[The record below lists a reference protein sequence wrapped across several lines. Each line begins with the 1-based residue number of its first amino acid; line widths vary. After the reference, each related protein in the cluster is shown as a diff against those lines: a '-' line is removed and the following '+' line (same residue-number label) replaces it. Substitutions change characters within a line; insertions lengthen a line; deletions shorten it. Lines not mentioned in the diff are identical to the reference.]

1 MPAIGGFNWSANAL
15 SIQNSLDGLAQKP
28 LAGATRL
35 SDGLDRAVQVLT
47 GTGSQVQSN
56 KVVILMTDG
65 MWGDCRDPML
75 AAQDAANAGVTVH
88 CVSMLTGT
96 QDILTKIAN
105 LTGGRYYPT
114 SDANGLR
121 NAFRELAQT
130 IPIVLTE

>member
-1 MPAIGGFNWSANAL
+1 VNGFNWQNNATQIT
-15 SIQNSLDGLAQKP
+15 SSLARRGLDP
-28 LAGATRL
+28 LVGATRL

-47 GTGSQVQSN
+47 GTSSQVHSN

-75 AAQDAANAGVTVH
+75 AAQDAAAAGVTVH

-96 QDILTKIAN
+96 QEILTRVAN